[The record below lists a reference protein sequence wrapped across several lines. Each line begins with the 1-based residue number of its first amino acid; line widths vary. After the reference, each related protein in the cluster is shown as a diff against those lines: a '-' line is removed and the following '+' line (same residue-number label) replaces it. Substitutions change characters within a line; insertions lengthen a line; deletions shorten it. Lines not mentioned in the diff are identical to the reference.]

1 MKLDPF
7 RLERFFAAHELDAP
21 YVLCSSDCESFTV
34 AELLGMEDGSWDG
47 MAGLRLG
54 YTEAR
59 GDSELRERI
68 AGLYD
73 GFSAEQILVHAGA
86 EEAIF
91 TFMNVALDPGD
102 HAIVHAPCYQSL
114 EEIAR
119 GIGAEV
125 TEWKG
130 DPGKRWALDLEL
142 LRDRLTDRTRVV
154 VVNFPHN
161 PTGFLPDRSF
171 LDELSR
177 LSDERGFV
185 VFSDEVYRGL
195 EYNPAERLPS
205 FSEINEQAVSISVM
219 SKAYGLAGLRIG
231 WVATRNR
238 TLYDKLAAFKDYTS
252 ICNSA
257 PSEYLSSLALRHHQR
272 IVDRNLGIIRDNL
285 DHLAAFFARH
295 QGILEWYRPRA
306 GSIAFPRYLGGSGG
320 SGGSRS
326 SVEGFCDELRRRAG
340 VLLLPGT
347 MYGPE
352 YGCVRVGFGRRNLPE
367 ALQRFER
374 FLHE

>member
-7 RLERFFAAHELDAP
+7 RLERFFAAHEFDAP

-34 AELLGMEDGSWDG
+34 AELLELEDGAWDG

-54 YTEAR
+54 YTESR
-59 GDSELRERI
+59 GDPALRERI
-68 AGLYD
+68 AGLYN
-73 GFSAEQILVHAGA
+73 GLSAEQILVHAGA

-91 TFMNVALDPGD
+91 TFMNAALAPGD
-102 HAIVHAPCYQSL
+102 HAVVHAPYYQSL
-114 EEIAR
+114 GEIAR
-119 GIGAEV
+119 GAGAKL
-125 TEWKG
+125 TEWPADSGKG
-130 DPGKRWALDLEL
+130 WALDLQF
-142 LRDRLTDRTRVV
+142 LRDHLTERTRVV

-161 PTGFLPDRSF
+161 PTGFLPERSF

-195 EYNPAERLPS
+195 EYDPADRLPS
-205 FSEINEQAVSISVM
+205 FCELNQRAVSISVM

-231 WVATRNR
+231 WVASRNR
-238 TLYDKLAAFKDYTS
+238 ELYNRLAAFKDYTS

-257 PSEYLSSLALRHHQR
+257 PSEYLASLALRHHRR
-272 IVDRNLGIIRDNL
+272 IVDRNLEIIRDNL
-285 DHLAAFFARH
+285 DRLETFFARH
-295 QGILEWYRPRA
+295 EGILDWYRPRA
-306 GSIAFPRYLGGSGG
+306 GSIAFPRFLGGAGG
-320 SGGSRS
+320 SVGPGTSA
-326 SVEGFCDELRRRAG
+326 EAFCDELRRRAG

-347 MYGPE
+347 VYGPE
-352 YGCVRVGFGRRNLPE
+352 YDCVRVGFGRRNLPE
-367 ALQRFER
+367 ALQRLER